1 MAVMMA
7 AGLAGTYEYH
17 NNVMQV
23 QAAEQK
29 DKDTQELKETA
40 ENVLADHATDSEDTG
55 FSKEESVYV
64 KADASGNV
72 KKTTVSEWLKNPEK
86 GTISDT
92 SELKDIKNVIFDLG
106 GVLVD
111 LDIERCTAAF
121 RELGMNRVA
130 GLINPCYP
138 AEMIGRLERGDLSF
152 HEACDA
158 MRKLDGRYDVTD
170 AQIAGAYGA
179 FLAGVPVWK
188 LRQVE
193 RLRGAGIR
201 TYVLSNNNPASMEVI
216 RGEFTADGHTMDDY
230 FDKVYLSYELRELK
244 PSEAIFRKVI
254 ADSGIV
260 PAQTLF
266 IDDGQKNV
274 DAAQALGF
282 AVYKPAPG
290 EDFGHLLEEITATK

>member
-1 MAVMMA
+1 
-7 AGLAGTYEYH
+7 
-17 NNVMQV
+17 
-23 QAAEQK
+23 
-29 DKDTQELKETA
+29 
-40 ENVLADHATDSEDTG
+40 
-55 FSKEESVYV
+55 
-64 KADASGNV
+64 
-72 KKTTVSEWLKNPEK
+72 
-86 GTISDT
+86 
-92 SELKDIKNVIFDLG
+92 
-106 GVLVD
+106 
-111 LDIERCTAAF
+111 
-121 RELGMNRVA
+121 MNRVA

-152 HEACDA
+152 HGACDA
-158 MRKLDGRYDVTD
+158 MRELDGRYDVTD

-290 EDFGHLLEEITATK
+290 EDFGHLVEEITATK

>member
-1 MAVMMA
+1 MN
-7 AGLAGTYEYH
+7 TI
-17 NNVMQV
+17 
-23 QAAEQK
+23 
-29 DKDTQELKETA
+29 
-40 ENVLADHATDSEDTG
+40 
-55 FSKEESVYV
+55 
-64 KADASGNV
+64 
-72 KKTTVSEWLKNPEK
+72 KTV
-86 GTISDT
+86 
-92 SELKDIKNVIFDLG
+92 VFDLG

-111 LDIERCTAAF
+111 LDIDRCTGAF
-121 RELGMNRVA
+121 RSLGMDAVA
-130 GLINPCYP
+130 DLINPYYP

-230 FDKVYLSYELRELK
+230 FDKVYLSYELHELK
-244 PSEAIFRKVI
+244 PSEAIFRKMI
-254 ADSGIV
+254 AAGGMR
-260 PAQTLF
+260 PEETLF

-274 DAAQALGF
+274 DAAQRLGF
-282 AVYKPAPG
+282 AVYMPGPG
-290 EDFGHLLEEITATK
+290 EDFGHILDNLNRYEEIL

>member
-1 MAVMMA
+1 M
-7 AGLAGTYEYH
+7 
-17 NNVMQV
+17 
-23 QAAEQK
+23 
-29 DKDTQELKETA
+29 
-40 ENVLADHATDSEDTG
+40 
-55 FSKEESVYV
+55 
-64 KADASGNV
+64 
-72 KKTTVSEWLKNPEK
+72 
-86 GTISDT
+86 
-92 SELKDIKNVIFDLG
+92 KDIKNVIFDLG

-201 TYVLSNNNPASMEVI
+201 TYVLSNNNPASMEYI
-216 RGEFTADGHTMDDY
+216 RRMFTADGKTMDDY
-230 FDKVYLSYELRELK
+230 FDAVFLSYELHELK
-244 PSEAIFRKVI
+244 PSEAIFRKMI
-254 ADSGIV
+254 AAGGMR
-260 PAQTLF
+260 PEETLF

-274 DAAQALGF
+274 DAAQRLGF
-282 AVYKPAPG
+282 AVYMPGPG
-290 EDFGHLLEEITATK
+290 EDFGHILDNLNRYEEIL